1 MLSTDVPLL
10 VGSVDLEKP
19 SLLWAQLRL
28 YRDRLTLTYWQGLTP
43 ETRQIPLQDINDVE
57 QPAPDRLVLR
67 RTDAPPLRIQVDPAA
82 RWRTAIMAHRDVEH
96 DVPPEDDDT

>member
-28 YRDRLTLTYWQGLTP
+28 YRNRLTLICWQGLTP
-43 ETRQIPLQDINDVE
+43 ETRRISLQDIDEVE
-57 QPAPDRLVLR
+57 QPAADRLVLR
-67 RTDAPPLRIQVDPAA
+67 LADDDPLRVQVDSAE
-82 RWRTAIMAHRDVEH
+82 RWRTAIVAHRDVEH
-96 DVPPEDDDT
+96 DVPPEDDDP